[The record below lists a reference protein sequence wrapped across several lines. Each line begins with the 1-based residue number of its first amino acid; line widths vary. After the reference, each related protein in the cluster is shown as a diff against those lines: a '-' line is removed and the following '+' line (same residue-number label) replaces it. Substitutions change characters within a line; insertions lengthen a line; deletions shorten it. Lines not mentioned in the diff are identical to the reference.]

1 MAAELKMAAKLIPLN
16 KAIWNFFNLFQIQ
29 LIVFSWKYFFSKKMV
44 NFIQNS
50 GNLFFLTKANH

>member
-16 KAIWNFFNLFQIQ
+16 KAIWNFLNLFQIQ